1 MSVNNFVIRRPC
13 RACGAL
19 LYLCPECGKW
29 FPPKKKNQVICSDAC
44 RMRKSRAKKMI
55 VDKSGKKYHRLG
67 EVKDKGKEMLAVKWY
82 EKKQWHYALKPKED
96 FM

>member
-1 MSVNNFVIRRPC
+1 MSDIIPRRRC
-13 RACGAL
+13 RCCGTL
-19 LYLCPECGKW
+19 LYLCDVC
-29 FPPKKKNQVICSDAC
+29 KKNWFAPTRSNQRLCGDAC
-44 RMRKSRAKKMI
+44 WIRRERAKKMVI
-55 VDKSGKKYHRLG
+55 DKSGKKYHRLG

>member
-1 MSVNNFVIRRPC
+1 MVI
-13 RACGAL
+13 
-19 LYLCPECGKW
+19 
-29 FPPKKKNQVICSDAC
+29 
-44 RMRKSRAKKMI
+44 
-55 VDKSGKKYHRLG
+55 DKSGKKYHRLG